1 MSETNNNI
9 LYYIHDPMCS
19 WCWGFKPVLEQIEQQ
34 LPDEVSMQ
42 YVLGGLAA
50 DSDQPMPEKMQHFLQ
65 KTWRTIAEKIPGTE
79 FNYNFWTNCQPRRS
93 TYPSCRAVIA
103 ARKQNINKEKT
114 MITEIQKAYYLNAMN
129 PSDNDTLISIA
140 QNINL
145 NTDVFI
151 QDLNSQETR
160 QALMQEIQ
168 FAQTLGA
175 RGFPSLVFETN
186 EKLTSLNLDY
196 INASNVLHQLSQL
209 LPDN

>member
-1 MSETNNNI
+1 
-9 LYYIHDPMCS
+9 MCS